1 MAEESYEAVSLQE
14 GYILHGRYKII
25 SVLGRGGFSYTYK
38 ALDSKLDRTVA
49 VKEYFPASVAFR
61 TGLTV
66 KPVDTKSQDSYAAGL
81 RSFID
86 EARTLARFS
95 NEHICLVW
103 DYFEDNGTA
112 YLVMSY
118 LSGESLDAVLEKCPN
133 GVMKSDA
140 VRMWLMPLLGAL
152 RELHAAS
159 YMHRDIKPSNIYI
172 TYDGKPVLID
182 FGAAR
187 ASVGRT
193 HGYTVILTPEYAP
206 PEQSTTDISA
216 QGPWTDIYAIAA
228 VAYKCLMGTTPPDA
242 QKRILARANGKA
254 DPLDEQ
260 MPALKVVADA
270 GLYEFISKALV
281 LPYEKR
287 LQSVDE
293 AEKALGCHHQ
303 TERKSEKPLNDSPR
317 HDSPVKKTKKSR
329 TKKIVTIVCFL
340 LLVFF
345 VVKSCGKSP
354 SEQTEATADQTKHAS
369 QTQPADGGVYE
380 QVLKNYQEAVNLL
393 DNKNFKEAKDYLE
406 RTLGFKS
413 DDERV
418 LDIKA
423 ACAIYLGAIYLTGSG
438 GVPEKHDTAFKLFS
452 FSLSRVENLSKTLQK
467 SNYSFLGDCYFNGRG
482 TSQNIEKATYWL
494 RKAVDLGDVYAAT
507 ALGVIAEKYN
517 KSYAN
522 ALSWYERAVELG
534 SNSESLKEAIQRVKS
549 KIRNQ

>member
-66 KPVDTKSQDSYAAGL
+66 KPVDTKSQDSYATGL

-260 MPALKVVADA
+260 MPALKAVADA

-293 AEKALGCHHQ
+293 AEKALEGHHQ

-329 TKKIVTIVCFL
+329 TKIVVVVCCL
-340 LLVFF
+340 LLFF

-354 SEQTEATADQTKHAS
+354 SQETAVQTQTADNEKYKQL
-369 QTQPADGGVYE
+369 V
-380 QVLKNYQEAVNLL
+380 KNYEEAESLIK
-393 DNKNFKEAKDYLE
+393 NKNYKDAIVYLE
-406 RTLGFKS
+406 RVLEYKT
-413 DDERV
+413 DDDRV
-418 LDIKA
+418 LDKQAQSAILLGH
-423 ACAIYLGAIYLTGSG
+423 IYLSNND
-438 GVPEKHDTAFKLFS
+438 GVPENPDKAFKLFS
-452 FSLSRVENLSKTLQK
+452 SSVSRVEKLSKIYQAL
-467 SNYSFLGDCYFNGRG
+467 NYEGIGDCYRLARG
-482 TSQNIEKATYWL
+482 TSQNIEKATYWYE
-494 RKAVDLGDVYAAT
+494 KAVELGYARAAM
-507 ALGVIAEKYN
+507 ALGEIAEVYDR
-517 KSYAN
+517 SYAE
-522 ALSWYERAVELG
+522 ALSWYEKAIELG
-534 SNSESLKEAIQRVKS
+534 SKDERVKTAIERVKE
-549 KIRNQ
+549 KIRNY